1 MAKKSK
7 ARTTP
12 VPYGA
17 RFGRLVRRLRN
28 ARGLT
33 QEALAERANL
43 AADTIRRME
52 HGSFSPSLETLAKLV
67 VGLDTSLSTLFT
79 AFEGSDDATTR
90 EILSMGRRMTGPELV
105 LAVRVLSLLAAMLRI
120 LHAGTDDAPDQT
132 EAPR

>member
-1 MAKKSK
+1 MSK

-12 VPYGA
+12 APHGR

-67 VGLDTSLSTLFT
+67 VGLDSSLTTVFA
-79 AFEGSDDATTR
+79 AFEGSDDAGAR
-90 EILSMGRRMTGPELV
+90 EIIAMARRMSGLELA
-105 LAVRVLSLLAAMLRI
+105 LAVGVLSLLAAMLRI
-120 LHAGTDDAPDQT
+120 VADSDDARDG
-132 EAPR
+132 EHE